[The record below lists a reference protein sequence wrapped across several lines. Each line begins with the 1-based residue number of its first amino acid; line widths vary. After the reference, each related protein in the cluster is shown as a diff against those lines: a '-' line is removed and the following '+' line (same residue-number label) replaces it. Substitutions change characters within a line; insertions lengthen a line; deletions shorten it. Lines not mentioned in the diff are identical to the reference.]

1 LGWSVPFVCVTMV
14 CVVIG
19 GVIRVVM
26 GVGYVTRILRIIGRL
41 RVLIERGW
49 MAVEGVVEAWIGR
62 CVGWWG
68 CICYVSITF
77 QAVSEKDQF
86 DLRSVGFVRMCIW
99 CRCDCWSSVIPPI
112 GRMSCLC
119 SIPSPLPSFFPFFLL
134 KQRHHTTNP
143 TTTASA
149 KAPPAAPPAIAAT
162 GVFSPA

>member
-1 LGWSVPFVCVTMV
+1 VCVTMV

-26 GVGYVTRILRIIGRL
+26 GVGYVTRILRIVGGL

-49 MAVEGVVEAWIGR
+49 MAVEGVVEAWVGR
-62 CVGWWG
+62 CVGWRG

-77 QAVSEKDQF
+77 QAVGEKDQF

-119 SIPSPLPSFFPFFLL
+119 SIPSALPSFFPFFLL